1 MRTREIGLMNHWM
14 KDYRPNVGKCIH
26 KTNEGRN
33 KKKNG
38 ESRDEAKKL
47 SLNNLAVIFVA
58 LSIGYFVSLLVLIGE
73 RFLFALRETRSRN
86 KKIMA
91 EAFLFYW

>member
-14 KDYRPNVGKCIH
+14 KEYRPNVGKCIH

-47 SLNNLAVIFVA
+47 WRRHFY
-58 LSIGYFVSLLVLIGE
+58 SIG
-73 RFLFALRETRSRN
+73 RF
-86 KKIMA
+86 KKPFRKLDI
-91 EAFLFYW
+91 LFY